1 MKYCRTCSRT
11 YNEEARH
18 CLDDG
23 SLLSAVLDPEATL
36 VRTEEQSWA
45 PPKRGVAHSHLPS
58 LPVSYR
64 WIYPAVFLLTVLVGV
79 SAGWFIYKF
88 KKHTLSTS
96 SDTPSYMPAPTSG
109 TEIPGPV
116 PEKSAS
122 ISASPTPTEV
132 SAESLETRNLNGAWS
147 VVNTVE
153 KTSYQSFANM
163 RIRYRLIVSQS
174 GTRFTAEGEKL
185 LENGR
190 PLPTGG
196 RTTLH
201 ITGAVEGETIGARFV
216 EEGAHR
222 KTSGRFVWRL
232 ERDGTLMKGTFVS
245 TAANSSGTSVAT
257 KEQ

>member
-1 MKYCRTCSRT
+1 MKHCHTCSRT

-23 SLLSAVLDPEATL
+23 SLLSTVTDPEATL
-36 VRTEEQSWA
+36 VRTEVQSWA
-45 PPKRGVAHSHLPS
+45 PPKRAFAHSYLPS
-58 LPVSYR
+58 FPVSYR
-64 WIYPAVFLLTVLVGV
+64 WIYPGVFLVTVLVGA

-96 SDTPSYMPAPTSG
+96 LEPPSYMPTATSG
-109 TEIPGPV
+109 TQIPGPATD
-116 PEKSAS
+116 KSAS
-122 ISASPTPTEV
+122 TSASPTRREV
-132 SAESLETRNLNGAWS
+132 FAESLAVRNLNGAWS

-153 KTSYQSFANM
+153 KTSYQPFANL

-174 GTRFTAEGEKL
+174 GTRFMAEGKKL
-185 LENGR
+185 LENGK
-190 PLPTGG
+190 PLPKE

-201 ITGAVEGETIGARFV
+201 ITGAVEGETVAARFV
-216 EEGAHR
+216 EEGVRR

-245 TAANSSGTSVAT
+245 TAANSNGTSVAT

>member
-1 MKYCRTCSRT
+1 
-11 YNEEARH
+11 
-18 CLDDG
+18 
-23 SLLSAVLDPEATL
+23 
-36 VRTEEQSWA
+36 
-45 PPKRGVAHSHLPS
+45 
-58 LPVSYR
+58 
-64 WIYPAVFLLTVLVGV
+64 
-79 SAGWFIYKF
+79 
-88 KKHTLSTS
+88 
-96 SDTPSYMPAPTSG
+96 MPAPTSG

-132 SAESLETRNLNGAWS
+132 FVESLETRNLNGAWS

-174 GTRFTAEGEKL
+174 GTKFTAEGEKL

-190 PLPTGG
+190 PLPTNG